1 MTSLQEMETEA
12 DFNRHLAAAE
22 AAGDAT
28 TILNFYATWAAPC
41 EQMRNVLSTLASSYP
56 ASHAPALSFLSID
69 AEKLADV
76 SERYDVSSV
85 PLLVVLKGAKT
96 VETVSG
102 SDASKIRDAVERHA
116 GKPGATATK
125 EAQLP
130 PPQRVEHPPPGL
142 SGANGAAAPD
152 GSGGHAPKTADG
164 AGAPETTAG
173 AKDELHRRLSAL
185 VSAAPVMLF
194 IKGTPS
200 VPQCGFSRQL
210 VGLLREHGVRYG
222 FFNILADDEVRQGL
236 KEFSDWPTFP
246 QLYVGGELVGGL
258 DIVSLILFSFSIHV
272 KSCPLVLP
280 TPKANSLL

>member
-1 MTSLQEMETEA
+1 MTSPQDIETEA
-12 DFNRHLAAAE
+12 DFNRHLDGAE
-22 AAGDAT
+22 AAGDAI

-41 EQMRNVLSTLASSYP
+41 EQMRNILSTLASSYR

-69 AEKLADV
+69 AEKLFDV
-76 SERYDVSSV
+76 AERYDVSSV

-116 GKPGATATK
+116 GKPGATTTTTK

-130 PPQRVEHPPPGL
+130 PLQRVEHPPQG
-142 SGANGAAAPD
+142 SSNANG
-152 GSGGHAPKTADG
+152 SSGHAPMSADG
-164 AGAPETTAG
+164 AAAPETTAT
-173 AKDELHRRLSAL
+173 AKDELNQRLAAL

-222 FFNILADDEVRQGL
+222 FFNILADEEVRHGL

-258 DIVSLILFSFSIHV
+258 DIVKEEFSTDSDF
-272 KSCPLVLP
+272 L
-280 TPKANSLL
+280 KAYADNDRKMATA